1 MLLSIPLVAALSP
14 HFVDDKSWTQERLE
28 ATSAEIQVQVE
39 DLRGAKFLRPVQV
52 KMSDTAALRKYIQER
67 EAEMLTPARRHR
79 DDCTA
84 KLLGI
89 VAPGVDLHAIEMEVV
104 ESQIGG
110 FYDPKSDTFFL
121 MDAMKGAVARVI
133 LAHELT
139 HALDDQLYDL
149 DAVIKTANDDTDAE
163 LAIRAVIEGS
173 GTNTMNRWTV
183 AHMAEIPP
191 EEMAAVQAMGAAEL
205 AQAPPIVWKPLMASY
220 FAGDGFLSRGGGMNM
235 TLKPATAADVERAF
249 RDPPRST
256 EQILHPDAYWKA
268 DKLDAPVRVRF
279 EADSVPA
286 GWTEIAQDTL
296 GELALALVT
305 TAPDDRKGLD
315 ISNPMSILGV
325 KFTNKAATGW
335 GGDRLVLLGRGDDR
349 FLQLVTVWDTAKD
362 ATEFVEALRQSAP
375 DPFAGPRETTAGWVP
390 KLTPT
395 FFDITGPT
403 DADPKTV
410 VVRSA
415 SIVDPADAS
424 AGDVKLRWTATVPAE
439 KSAQKSAEKSA
450 EDGR

>member
-1 MLLSIPLVAALSP
+1 MILSILLVAALSP
-14 HFVDDKSWTQERLE
+14 HLVDDPTWTQERLE
-28 ATSAEIQVQVE
+28 ATAAEIQVQVE

-52 KMSDTAALRKYIQER
+52 KLSDTAVLRKYIQDR
-67 EAEMLTPARRHR
+67 ESEMLTPARRHR
-79 DDCTA
+79 DECTA

-89 VAPGVDLHAIEMEVV
+89 VPPGLDLHAIEMEVV

-149 DAVIKTANDDTDAE
+149 DAVLKTANDETDAE
-163 LAIRAVIEGS
+163 FAIRAVIEGS

-183 AHMAEIPP
+183 AHAAEIPP
-191 EEMAAVQAMGAAEL
+191 AEMAVVQEMGAAEL
-205 AQAPPIVWKPLMASY
+205 AKAPPIVWKPLMASY
-220 FAGDGFLSRGGGMNM
+220 FAGDGFLSRGGGMNL
-235 TLKPATAADVERAF
+235 TLKPAAAADVERAF

-256 EQILHPDAYWKA
+256 EQILHPDAYWKT
-268 DKLDAPVRVRF
+268 DKRDLPVRVRF
-279 EADSVPA
+279 EPGNVPA

-305 TAPDDRKGLD
+305 TAPDERKGLD

-375 DPFAGPRETTAGWVP
+375 ESFTGPREMSSGWVP

-395 FFDITGPT
+395 FFEITGPT
-403 DADPKTV
+403 DADPKAV

-424 AGDVKLRWTATVPAE
+424 AAEVNLRWTASAVPPIGA
-439 KSAQKSAEKSA
+439 APSA